1 MFEKKEKNFSNK
13 YKILVVDDES
23 EITDSIAYMLKR
35 EGYEVETAYDG
46 KEALEKIN
54 IFSPDVIVLDVMMP
68 EFNGYDICKSIEKE
82 NNIGIIML
90 TAKSGLIDKVLGLE
104 LGADDYLTK
113 PFEMIELLAR
123 IKSLCRRIKKV
134 EYEIKESNKNQ
145 IIIYDL
151 KLDLDERTVLIKD
164 EEVDFKPKEFELL
177 VFLFENP
184 RHVFSREDIL
194 NSVWDMDYIGATR
207 TIDIHIQRIRKKLK
221 EYGSLIK
228 TVPKIG
234 YKAVYDFNEL

>member
-234 YKAVYDFNEL
+234 YKAVYDFNEI

>member
-90 TAKSGLIDKVLGLE
+90 TAKAGLIDKVLGLE

-234 YKAVYDFNEL
+234 YKAVYDFNEI

>member
-234 YKAVYDFNEL
+234 YKAVYDFNEV

>member
-46 KEALEKIN
+46 KESLEKIN

-90 TAKSGLIDKVLGLE
+90 TAKAGLIDKVLGLE

-164 EEVDFKPKEFELL
+164 EDVDFKPKEFELL

>member
-90 TAKSGLIDKVLGLE
+90 TAKAGLIDKVLGLE

>member
-46 KEALEKIN
+46 KESLEKIN

-90 TAKSGLIDKVLGLE
+90 TAKAGLIDKVLGLE

-194 NSVWDMDYIGATR
+194 NRVWDMDYIGATR

-234 YKAVYDFNEL
+234 YKAVYDFNEV

>member
-90 TAKSGLIDKVLGLE
+90 TAKAGLIDKVLGLE

-194 NSVWDMDYIGATR
+194 NRVWDMDYIGATR

-234 YKAVYDFNEL
+234 YKAVYDFNEV

>member
-90 TAKSGLIDKVLGLE
+90 TAKAGLIDKVLGLE

-234 YKAVYDFNEL
+234 YKAVYDFNEV

>member
-90 TAKSGLIDKVLGLE
+90 TAKAGLIDKVLGLE

-164 EEVDFKPKEFELL
+164 EEVDFKPREFELL

-234 YKAVYDFNEL
+234 YKAVYDFNEV

>member
-46 KEALEKIN
+46 KKALEKIN

-90 TAKSGLIDKVLGLE
+90 TAKAGLIDKVLGLE

-194 NSVWDMDYIGATR
+194 NRVWDMDYIGATR
-207 TIDIHIQRIRKKLK
+207 TIDIHIQRIRKKIK

-228 TVPKIG
+228 TVQKIG
-234 YKAVYDFNEL
+234 YKAVYDFNEV